1 MSYTISKSENGKY
14 ILLKVVG
21 TINRQLALQYY
32 LEAHAL
38 GAEQGIK
45 RYLVDFT
52 ECRNTDTVLR
62 NFTFANQDMQN
73 PGIDKTARMALLVNP
88 NDHSFDFIETL
99 LRNAGNDVTL
109 FHDLQLGLWHLE
121 RD

>member
-1 MSYTISKSENGKY
+1 MSYTIPQAEDGKY
-14 ILLKVVG
+14 IILKVNG

-38 GAEQGIK
+38 GAETGID
-45 RYLVDFT
+45 RYLVDLT

-62 NFTFANQDMQN
+62 NYTFATQDMQN
-73 PGIDKTARMALLVNP
+73 PGINQLARMALLVNP
-88 NDHSFDFIETL
+88 NDHSFDFIETV

-109 FHDLQLGLWHLE
+109 FHDLQLSIWHLQ

>member
-38 GAEQGIK
+38 GAENGIK

-62 NFTFANQDMQN
+62 NFTFANQDMQS
-73 PGIDKTARMALLVNP
+73 PGIDQTARMALLVNP

-109 FHDLQLGLWHLE
+109 FHDRQLSLWHLE